1 MYAMQITGY
10 DRICVNPALHMS
22 QLSEIMKVGTWDYF
36 QPTADGRTQFTITED
51 IINEFRDMEA
61 QMFDNITDEDKNHC
75 WGFLGDEDTTVNC
88 REEFESHFSP
98 NIIEFH
104 GGHRLTNAVN
114 RDVILPF
121 VQSIE
126 K

>member
-1 MYAMQITGY
+1 MLY
-10 DRICVNPALHMS
+10 D
-22 QLSEIMKVGTWDYF
+22 
-36 QPTADGRTQFTITED
+36 
-51 IINEFRDMEA
+51 FRDMEA
-61 QMFDNITDEDKNHC
+61 QMFENKTDEDKTHC
-75 WGFLGDEDTTVNC
+75 WGFFGDEDTTVNC

-104 GGHRLTNAVN
+104 GGHRMTNAVI